1 MPVVSE
7 PWFEMPLAVEWKT
20 EEGRTTVTQVEK
32 YRVRIRGTP
41 SVFGMPADVLK
52 AMNDLAA
59 GHSKVLPEPGNRT
72 GLALVPVS
80 APVIVIST

>member
-52 AMNDLAA
+52 AMNDLDVYLAEQERDA
-59 GHSKVLPEPGNRT
+59 QAQAEAEARRGH
-72 GLALVPVS
+72 
-80 APVIVIST
+80 